1 MTDRYPCMIETVAW
15 QGPEGEA
22 GMIRRHVF
30 IEEQNVPEAIEWDEL
45 DAVSTHFIARDDGGR
60 AVGCARLT
68 PDGRIGRMAVLPA
81 WRGKGVGSGL
91 LHEALQEASRSG
103 PREVV
108 LHAQTRAASFYARQG
123 FEQVGKEFMEAGIPH
138 VVMRRI
144 LK

>member
-1 MTDRYPCMIETVAW
+1 MTDRYTCTIETVAW

-60 AVGCARLT
+60 AIGCARLT

-91 LHEALQEASRSG
+91 LHEAFQEAAKCG

-108 LHAQTRAASFYARQG
+108 LHAQTRAASFYARRG
-123 FEQVGKEFMEAGIPH
+123 FEQVGEEFMEAGIPH